1 MKKII
6 FDIGANDGKEVF
18 ERAQDPNTITY
29 AFEPTR
35 ELLTHYLWPS
45 ADRYPNVIIV
55 PFAIDTT
62 NTFKLFNVAGQGDWG
77 CSSLYEFTDDILT
90 KWPGRSD
97 FSKTHSYTVPTVTL
111 FDFCE
116 LYGITSID
124 YLEIDA
130 QGSDFNV
137 LKSLKDKIKIVKS
150 GMIEGSNNVDLY
162 KGVDN
167 RVEHIREY
175 LMDNG
180 FNIVG
185 EFANDYLSAEVN
197 IHFEKQS

>member
-1 MKKII
+1 MQKII
-6 FDIGANDGKEVF
+6 FDIGANNGKEVF
-18 ERAQDPNTITY
+18 ERAADPNTITY

-35 ELLTHYLWPS
+35 ELLTHCLWPL
-45 ADRYPNVIIV
+45 ADQYPNVIIV

-77 CSSLYEFTDDILT
+77 CSSLYEFTDDIST

-97 FSKTHSYTVPTVTL
+97 FTKTHSYTVPTITL

-130 QGSDFNV
+130 QGSDFNI

-175 LMDNG
+175 LIDNG

-185 EFANDYLSAEVN
+185 EFANDYLNAEVN